1 MNTVATEQYL
11 EDWRRTT
18 SSVHR
23 GKAVLWRGHVM
34 HLSLSWYDCCL
45 KYLPRSHKSYGY
57 LYYRSIIT
65 QNRTI
70 KATHGSDLSST
81 KRACLKSLN
90 FSWKSTCSV
99 TSWFFSISNP
109 LCGCTAA
116 MFLVLLVSG
125 IKTSKNIGKIKSTLM
140 DEVEDTHAVPHVIP
154 TSANISIASNRN
166 LLPCSALG

>member
-1 MNTVATEQYL
+1 MARACYASESIVIWLLL
-11 EDWRRTT
+11 EVSDQIPQKLWLSILQINNNSKRTT
-18 SSVHR
+18 
-23 GKAVLWRGHVM
+23 
-34 HLSLSWYDCCL
+34 
-45 KYLPRSHKSYGY
+45 
-57 LYYRSIIT
+57 
-65 QNRTI
+65 